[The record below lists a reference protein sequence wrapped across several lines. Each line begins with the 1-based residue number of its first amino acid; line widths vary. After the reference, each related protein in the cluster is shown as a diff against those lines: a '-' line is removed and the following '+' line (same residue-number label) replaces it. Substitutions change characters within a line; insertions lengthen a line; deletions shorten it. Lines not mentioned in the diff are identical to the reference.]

1 MTLSRR
7 AFAVLAIFGFFTFA
21 QAAPRKARNVIL
33 FLGDAG
39 GIPTL
44 SAASAYGHGAP
55 QKLYIQQMPH
65 IALMETSTADE
76 WVTDSAA
83 GMTAIVTGEKTHN
96 GVLSQSAKA
105 VRGKSDGEPLKTI
118 VEYAEERGLSTGIIT
133 NMAVTDATPAACYAH
148 ANDRRKAGEIFAQF
162 LKPRFG
168 DGVDVLI
175 GAGRKMVLSSSRELG
190 IEVEAALR
198 ERGYVVMDRPGLL
211 PADARRAVGLYDTG
225 EFDPWEAVE
234 GAIRLLER
242 NRRGY
247 FLMVE
252 WDMHAD
258 NLRRG
263 LDRVLQMD
271 ELVRRTAARAG
282 KETLILFAADHSFDL
297 RLRGGRKGEPLLEGD
312 RSAGPEKRPY
322 IRVDGGHT
330 GEEVLVTAQG
340 PGAERVRGFIS
351 NTDLF
356 RIMMA
361 AYGWMPAR

>member
-1 MTLSRR
+1 MVGRR
-7 AFAVLAIFGFFTFA
+7 AFVALAVLGSFTLS
-21 QAAPRKARNVIL
+21 QAAPRRARNVIL

-44 SAASAYGHGAP
+44 NAASAYGHGAP
-55 QKLYIQQMPH
+55 LKLFIQQMPH

-83 GMTAIVTGEKTHN
+83 GMTAIVTGQKTRS
-96 GVLSQSAKA
+96 GVLSQSASA
-105 VRGKSDGEPLKTI
+105 VRGTSDGQILKTI
-118 VEYAEERGLSTGIIT
+118 LEHAEERGLSTGVIT
-133 NMAVTDATPAACYAH
+133 NMGAADATPAACYAH
-148 ANDRRKAGEIFAQF
+148 VNDRRKIGEIFAQF

-168 DGVDVLI
+168 DGPEVLI
-175 GAGRKMVLSSSRELG
+175 GAGREAVLNAVRELG
-190 IEVEAALR
+190 IDAEAALR
-198 ERGYVVMDRPGLL
+198 ERGYAVMDRPG
-211 PADARRAVGLYDTG
+211 PFPENVRRVVGLYDTA
-225 EFDPWEAVE
+225 EFDPWQAVE

-258 NLRRG
+258 NLKRG
-263 LDRVLQMD
+263 LEHVLQMD
-271 ELVRRTAARAG
+271 ELIRRTASRVG
-282 KETLILFAADHSFDL
+282 QDTLIIFAADHSFDL

-312 RSAGPEKRPY
+312 RSAGPANRPY

-330 GEEVLVTAQG
+330 GEEVLVAAQG

-361 AYGWMPAR
+361 AYGWMPVR

>member
-1 MTLSRR
+1 MLLKRR
-7 AFAVLAIFGFFTFA
+7 SVIALLLFVSLAG
-21 QAAPRKARNVIL
+21 AAPRKARNVIL

-44 SAASAYGHGAP
+44 NAASAYGHGAP
-55 QKLYIQQMPH
+55 LKLFIHSMPH
-65 IALMETSTADE
+65 IALMETSTASE

-83 GMTAIVTGEKTHN
+83 GMTAIVTGEKTNN
-96 GVLSQSAKA
+96 GVLSQSARA

-133 NMAVTDATPAACYAH
+133 NMPVVDATPAACYAH
-148 ANDRRKAGEIFAQF
+148 SNERRKPGEIFVQF
-162 LKPRFG
+162 LEPRFG

-175 GAGRKMVLSSSRELG
+175 GAGRKAVLSSTNELG
-190 IEVEAALR
+190 VDALAALR
-198 ERGYVVMDRPGLL
+198 ERGYTVLDKPGPL
-211 PADARRAVGLYDTG
+211 PPDARRVVGLYDTG
-225 EFDPWEAVE
+225 DFDPWEAVE
-234 GAIRLLER
+234 GTIRLLER

-252 WDMHAD
+252 WDMHTD
-258 NLRRG
+258 NLKRG
-263 LDRVLQMD
+263 LDHALQMD
-271 ELVRRTAARAG
+271 EVIRRTAARAG
-282 KETLILFAADHSFDL
+282 KDTLIIFTADHSFDL
-297 RLRGGRKGEPLLEGD
+297 RLRGGRKGEPLLQGD
-312 RSAGPEKRPY
+312 RSAGPENRPY

-340 PGAERVRGFIS
+340 PGAERVRGFLS